1 MVKKN
6 SNFLYFSSRLTSN
19 SMSYDPNLS
28 KYLMILGNEFQD
40 GCDACGFPTRNCV
53 TRGYKRL
60 TPLHVMWSRIEAF
73 SHLSDFGDVPAGCG
87 NVYKSSHCSSQNW
100 S

>member
-6 SNFLYFSSRLTSN
+6 SNFLYFCSKLTSN

-40 GCDACGFPTRNCV
+40 GCDACGFLTRNCV
-53 TRGYKRL
+53 TRGCKRL
-60 TPLHVMWSRIEAF
+60 TPIVCNVK
-73 SHLSDFGDVPAGCG
+73 HLSDFSDVPAGCG